1 MKYITF
7 LLAFL
12 MIGNYFSQT
21 DWKLEYNKN
30 GVEVF
35 TRKPEGQNIKEYK
48 GIVEV
53 NASVEAC
60 FKALSQPSKFT
71 KFMYNV
77 LYAEKFESTSP
88 EEFVVYCVV
97 DFPWPYT
104 DRDMFL
110 NYHFYDLG
118 NGNVKAKL
126 YSVADKKN
134 DPKYEY
140 LGGVTGSWYFE
151 KISDTKTRVT
161 NQSKTS
167 QTGFPDWLVN
177 MFLLDAP
184 KFNMPKFKSYVEV
197 NK

>member
-1 MKYITF
+1 MKNMIF
-7 LLAFL
+7 LVALS
-12 MIGNYFSQT
+12 MISTSFSQT

-30 GVEVF
+30 GIEVY
-35 TRKPEGQNIKEYK
+35 TRKPEGQNTKEYK

-60 FKALSQPSKFT
+60 VKALSQPYQFT

-77 LYAEKFESTSP
+77 TYAEKIESTSA
-88 EEFVVYCVV
+88 EEFVVYCIV

-104 DRDMFL
+104 DRDMCL
-110 NYHFYDLG
+110 NYHFYDLV

-134 DPKYEY
+134 DPAYEY
-140 LGGVTGSWYFE
+140 LGGVIGSWYFE

-161 NQSKTS
+161 NQSKSS

-184 KFNMPKFKSYVEV
+184 KFNMPNFKSFVES